1 MPLLAPIALIANP
14 TAGSGRAG
22 RRLGRVL
29 ELLRPR
35 VGEIQVHLSERRGHA
50 SDLAHKAIDAGART
64 VIALGGDGT
73 HGEVTQGI
81 MRSGAG
87 PGEVTLGLLPGG
99 TGGDFCRILEHEGT
113 IGKAVRGL
121 FDAAEHLVD
130 VGVVAFTAPGGVR
143 DTRHFLNIAS
153 AGASALV
160 DQRVNASSKR
170 LGGTLTFLSAT
181 LAVLARYE
189 PPRVRVEVDGRLFTE
204 LELATVTVCNGRYAG
219 GGMCFAPDARLA
231 DGLFDV
237 VVFEHAPLH
246 RAMALSPSLYRGTH
260 LGSPL
265 VSFARAS
272 HVVVTALG
280 RTPLLV
286 DVDGETPGGGPLDFR
301 LERRALRLL
310 AVRPETL

>member
-1 MPLLAPIALIANP
+1 MPLLAPLALIANP
-14 TAGSGRAG
+14 TAGSGRSG
-22 RRLGRVL
+22 RRLGRVVDV
-29 ELLRPR
+29 LRPR
-35 VGEIQVHLSERRGHA
+35 LGDIDVHLSERPGHA
-50 SDLAHKAIDAGART
+50 SDLARQAVDKGART
-64 VIALGGDGT
+64 VLALGGDGT

-81 MRSGAG
+81 MRSGAR
-87 PGEVTLGLLPGG
+87 PDEVALGLLPGG

-121 FDAAEHLVD
+121 FDAADHLVD
-130 VGVVAFTAPGGVR
+130 VGLVTFTGAGGVR
-143 DTRHFLNIAS
+143 DTRHFLNVAS

-170 LGGTLTFLSAT
+170 LGGMLTFLSAT

-204 LELATVTVCNGRYAG
+204 LELATITVCNGRYAG

-246 RAMALSPSLYRGTH
+246 RAVALSPQVYRGTH

-265 VSFARAS
+265 VSFARAA
-272 HVVVTALG
+272 HVVVSALG
-280 RTPLLV
+280 RTPLLL
-286 DVDGETPGGGPLDFR
+286 DVDGETPGRGPLEFR
-301 LERRALRLL
+301 VQRRALRLL